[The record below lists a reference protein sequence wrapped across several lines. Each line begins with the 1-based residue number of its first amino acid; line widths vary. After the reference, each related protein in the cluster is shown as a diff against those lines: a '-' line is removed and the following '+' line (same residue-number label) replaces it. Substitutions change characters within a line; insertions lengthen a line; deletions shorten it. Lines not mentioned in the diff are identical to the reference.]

1 MKNKIYFII
10 AFSVICLGL
19 TSFVV
24 FNVDYQKTSKWNQQK
39 RTVTGINVGNLSP
52 DIISKTI
59 NSKKI
64 KLSDLR
70 GKLVIIDFW
79 ASWCKPCRLQ
89 NPHLVSI
96 YKKYNKSKF
105 DIGEGLEI
113 FSVSLDK
120 NKNQWMKAIKD
131 DNLYW
136 EYHVSDLKGW
146 DSDAA
151 FLYNIRSIPSIL
163 IIDKNG
169 FIQAKNLRGNNL
181 ENFLKQH
188 VVK

>member
-1 MKNKIYFII
+1 MKNKIYYII
-10 AFSVICLGL
+10 IMSIFLITATML
-19 TSFVV
+19 TA
-24 FNVDYQKTSKWNQQK
+24 NKITDNKNILTTTTQKN
-39 RTVTGINVGNLSP
+39 VTGINIGNKAP
-52 DIISKTI
+52 NISLK
-59 NSKKI
+59 NEKNKI
-64 KLSDLR
+64 LNLSDLK
-70 GKLVIIDFW
+70 GKVVIIDFW
-79 ASWCKPCRLQ
+79 ASWCKPCRTN

-105 DIGEGLEI
+105 DIGNGLEI

-120 NKNQWMKAIKD
+120 DKSRWSQAIKV

-136 EYHVSDLKGW
+136 DYHVSDLKGW

-151 FLYNIRSIPSIL
+151 FLYNIRSIPSIF

-181 ENFLKQH
+181 NTFLEKH
-188 VVK
+188 VLK